1 MLCPFRF
8 SLLVHAQVF
17 FSILRT
23 ATSIPLTTS
32 SPFSIQL
39 PPLAILTL
47 PPTTTNASRLP
58 NAPKPIPTAWPPDP
72 FTIPID
78 PSAFSWLWFRYI
90 GKAGSA
96 SQTTTL
102 LAIIRDQINLYSSQ
116 ARGAPIDFYV
126 SRSEVRFSLVKLPE
140 EVLTL
145 DLAIKA
151 LRTFQGATRQWGAT
165 RLEFSIG
172 QTGRVRAGLSVDFT
186 LRGGEGVGVGNGSLA
201 VER

>member
-1 MLCPFRF
+1 M
-8 SLLVHAQVF
+8 
-17 FSILRT
+17 
-23 ATSIPLTTS
+23 
-32 SPFSIQL
+32 
-39 PPLAILTL
+39 
-47 PPTTTNASRLP
+47 
-58 NAPKPIPTAWPPDP
+58 
-72 FTIPID
+72 
-78 PSAFSWLWFRYI
+78 
-90 GKAGSA
+90 
-96 SQTTTL
+96 
-102 LAIIRDQINLYSSQ
+102 
-116 ARGAPIDFYV
+116 
-126 SRSEVRFSLVKLPE
+126 KLPE